1 MKRKNIISILICVA
15 LLVCGC
21 ARCID
26 KKQVNVQVKIVEEYH
41 RKAYTTLIPRGKSM
55 AVINHPKIHRITVE
69 YDGDEYSIDDAE
81 TYKKYKKSVGKMAT
95 AILETKIYDDG
106 TEKRDVIKLK

>member
-1 MKRKNIISILICVA
+1 MKKKDIISILMCFA
-15 LLVCGC
+15 LLFCGC

-26 KKQVNVQVKIVEEYH
+26 KKQINIQVKIVEEYH
-41 RKAYTTLIPRGKSM
+41 RKAYTTLIPCGKSTI
-55 AVINHPKIHRITVE
+55 VVNYPKIYRITVE
-69 YDGDEYSIDDAE
+69 YDGDEYSIDDEE

-106 TEKRDVIKLK
+106 TEKRDIIKLK